1 MNRKM
6 VFNTIGRI
14 IVTEAALLVLPIITA
29 LLYSE
34 TIPVFAFLI
43 TAVIALLVGGAFILL
58 TRTKDKAIYAGE
70 GFVIVALAWLLMS
83 VIGCLPFVISREIP
97 SFFDAFFETVSG
109 FTTTGASILNN
120 VEALSHSM
128 LFWRSFTHWVGG
140 MGVLVFVMAI
150 IPSTTKGSMNIMR
163 AEMPGPIIGKLVPR
177 LRDTAKLLYVIYIAL
192 TILQVILLCFGG
204 MPFFESLLH
213 TFGTAGTGGF
223 GTRADSIAGYSPYIQ
238 WVITVF
244 MLVFGINF
252 NIYYLI
258 LFRRAR
264 QALKSTELWV
274 YLGIVAVS
282 VAAITINIS
291 HLYNNLSDAIRTSAF
306 QVASII
312 STTGFSTTDFALWPV
327 ASKTILLVL
336 MVVGACAGS
345 TAGGLK
351 VSRVVLIFKNISREI
366 RQMLHPRSVS
376 KVRFEGKAVE
386 EATLRS
392 VATYFAVYMV
402 CFVVVFLLISIEPFS
417 IETNLSATLSCF
429 NNIGPGLD
437 AVGPAASYADYSN
450 FSKVILSVAMLL
462 GRLEIFP
469 IIIAISPSTWM
480 RKYR

>member
-1 MNRKM
+1 
-6 VFNTIGRI
+6 
-14 IVTEAALLVLPIITA
+14 
-29 LLYSE
+29 
-34 TIPVFAFLI
+34 
-43 TAVIALLVGGAFILL
+43 
-58 TRTKDKAIYAGE
+58 
-70 GFVIVALAWLLMS
+70 
-83 VIGCLPFVISREIP
+83 
-97 SFFDAFFETVSG
+97 
-109 FTTTGASILNN
+109 
-120 VEALSHSM
+120 
-128 LFWRSFTHWVGG
+128 
-140 MGVLVFVMAI
+140 
-150 IPSTTKGSMNIMR
+150 
-163 AEMPGPIIGKLVPR
+163 
-177 LRDTAKLLYVIYIAL
+177 
-192 TILQVILLCFGG
+192 
-204 MPFFESLLH
+204 
-213 TFGTAGTGGF
+213 
-223 GTRADSIAGYSPYIQ
+223 
-238 WVITVF
+238 
-244 MLVFGINF
+244 
-252 NIYYLI
+252 
-258 LFRRAR
+258 
-264 QALKSTELWV
+264 
-274 YLGIVAVS
+274 
-282 VAAITINIS
+282 
-291 HLYNNLSDAIRTSAF
+291 
-306 QVASII
+306 
-312 STTGFSTTDFALWPV
+312 
-327 ASKTILLVL
+327 